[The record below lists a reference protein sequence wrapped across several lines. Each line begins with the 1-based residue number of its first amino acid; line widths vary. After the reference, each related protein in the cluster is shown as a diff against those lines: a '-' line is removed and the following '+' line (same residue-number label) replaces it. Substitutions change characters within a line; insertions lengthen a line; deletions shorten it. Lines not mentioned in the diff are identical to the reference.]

1 MKFKVGDL
9 VRIRPEW
16 VREYEKIPVGIIT
29 GAYSGIDLVGGY
41 GVNVYW
47 LREGRT
53 HEREDPKALMLLNE
67 S

>member
-29 GAYSGIDLVGGY
+29 GLCSGIGLVGGY

-47 LREGRT
+47 LDEGKVF
-53 HEREDPKALMLLNE
+53 EGEDAKALMLLNE

>member
-1 MKFKVGDL
+1 MFKAGDL

-16 VREYEKIPVGIIT
+16 VRKYEKIPVGIVT
-29 GAYSGIDLVGGY
+29 GVYSGIGLVGGY

-47 LREGRT
+47 LKEGRT
-53 HEREDPKALMLLNE
+53 YEGEDPKALMLLNE